1 LTVGASGAV
10 TTVAGTDGTAV
21 IANSGTVAITNNGTI
36 VGSIYGATS
45 SDAAS
50 ALMAAAG
57 APSTVTMDNSG
68 TYHAGAVMQGT
79 LHNSGI
85 VNVGIPGEVR
95 LTNVSGDFI
104 QTGTG
109 QLGVTIDSL
118 NQAASHITVDGTA
131 SLDGVVAPTAIT
143 LLPGSV
149 TVLTAGDLTS
159 SADAV
164 DSLVF
169 DWDAAQ
175 SQDTVTLTARPDFTP
190 DGASLSDSQAS
201 LADHFTQAWA
211 NADSGFATHFATLS
225 HITEAEDYAAALD
238 EFSSKDI
245 YAQSLALINSAG
257 AILGASMSCPV
268 FGGKQV
274 LLEEGNCAWLGVS
287 GRWSDQDATGD
298 IQGYDVSSTSYRIGA
313 QYEIAPDWYLGG
325 SFAYARTSAT
335 MDGGSSGDGD
345 TFDGSMALKHTVGPW
360 LFAGSVALAHGS
372 FDVNRQ
378 VNLPGYNAPLESEP
392 SVFLAGARLRAAY
405 EVAFDGWYVRP
416 YGDLD
421 VIYTHLQGVEE
432 TGSPLYALDL
442 DSSSDTNV
450 AVSLMVE
457 LGGRIDLR
465 EELTFRPYAAFG
477 MSYLPDNTLTVDGRF
492 ANQTFDNGT
501 FTDHLEAPEVL
512 GRIDFGL
519 QLYSGNGFEVKAGY
533 TADIGE
539 SFLSQSANARIGFQF

>member
-1 LTVGASGAV
+1 M
-10 TTVAGTDGTAV
+10 VAT
-21 IANSGTVAITNNGTI
+21 SGTLDITNKGTI
-36 VGSIYGATS
+36 TGSIYGQTN
-45 SDAAS
+45 SDS
-50 ALMAAAG
+50 TYALMASAASSS
-57 APSTVTMDNSG
+57 ATVTMDNRV
-68 TYHAGAVMQGT
+68 TYHAGGVMQGM

-118 NQAASHITVDGTA
+118 NQAASHIKVDGTA

-149 TVLTAGDLTS
+149 TVLTAGSLIS

-175 SQDTVTLTARPDFTP
+175 SGDTVTLSARPDFTP
-190 DGASLSDSQAS
+190 DGMPLSNSQAS
-201 LADHFTQAWA
+201 LAGHFAQAWA

-225 HITEAEDYAAALD
+225 HITEAQDYAAALD

-245 YAQSLALINSAG
+245 YAQPLALINSAG

-268 FGGKQV
+268 FVDQQV

-325 SFAYARTSAT
+325 SIAYGQTSAT

-345 TFDGSMALKHTVGPW
+345 TLDGSIALKRTIGPW

-378 VNLPGYNAPLESEP
+378 VNLPGYSAPLESEP
-392 SVFLAGARLRAAY
+392 NVFLAGGRLRAAY
-405 EVAFDGWYVRP
+405 QFAFDGWYVRP

-442 DSSSDTNV
+442 GSSSDTNV
-450 AVSLMVE
+450 ALSMMVE
-457 LGGRIDLR
+457 LGGRVDL
-465 EELTFRPYAAFG
+465 EQEMTLRPYAAF
-477 MSYLPDNTLTVDGRF
+477 
-492 ANQTFDNGT
+492 
-501 FTDHLEAPEVL
+501 
-512 GRIDFGL
+512 
-519 QLYSGNGFEVKAGY
+519 
-533 TADIGE
+533 
-539 SFLSQSANARIGFQF
+539 